1 MELAGYVVNAVVL
14 EGRSVRE
21 VAQAHGVSKTWL
33 YELLARHRHGGEEGL
48 TPRSKRPL
56 SSPRRLSSELEEEV
70 VALRKSLAEQGL
82 DAGAHTIAYHLLAR
96 RPAARAQ
103 VPSVSTIWRVLARRG
118 FVVPQPQKRPRC
130 SFVRFCAE
138 LPNECWQADTTHW
151 ALADG
156 SDVEVLNFVDDH
168 SRYLVASRAFRTTK
182 GLDVVDVF
190 QSAAEELGVPA
201 SVLTDNGAIFNSET
215 RRGKGALETLLAAL
229 GATYKHS
236 RPYHP
241 QTCGKVERFHQT
253 LKRWLAKQP
262 GAETLDQLQ
271 AQLDWFRAYYNKT
284 RPHRAWAGAPQRRPT
299 ALGPRRPPR
308 PPPSPSATTACAG
321 TAWTRRAR

>member
-1 MELAGYVVNAVVL
+1 M
-14 EGRSVRE
+14 
-21 VAQAHGVSKTWL
+21 
-33 YELLARHRHGGEEGL
+33 
-48 TPRSKRPL
+48 
-56 SSPRRLSSELEEEV
+56 
-70 VALRKSLAEQGL
+70 
-82 DAGAHTIAYHLLAR
+82 
-96 RPAARAQ
+96 
-103 VPSVSTIWRVLARRG
+103 
-118 FVVPQPQKRPRC
+118 PQPQKRPRC

-138 LPNECWQADTTHW
+138 LPNECWQADTIHW

-236 RPYHP
+236 PALPPPDLRQGGALPPDPETVAGQAARGRDPRPAPGPAGLVPGLLQQDPPAPGPGPAHP
-241 QTCGKVERFHQT
+241 SGGLR
-253 LKRWLAKQP
+253 RS
-262 GAETLDQLQ
+262 GQ
-271 AQLDWFRAYYNKT
+271 AAS
-284 RPHRAWAGAPQRRPT
+284 
-299 ALGPRRPPR
+299 PR

-321 TAWTRRAR
+321 TASTRRAR